1 MVSGVNYVIYGCFSA
16 TAAGVDSGAELW
28 KEIQSQLLIK
38 KGW

>member
-16 TAAGVDSGAELW
+16 RATGVDSGAELW
-28 KEIQSQLLIK
+28 KKIESPLLTK